1 MSHST
6 ALLHRS
12 IPRGMTVAIVATILS
27 ACASDLEVTSPT
39 QPTQPTQPS
48 ERVFELSAVNGT
60 ELPYSIPN
68 CSRRNVLT
76 SASLILR
83 SDHTY
88 TFSMRYTQDGAYN
101 VAGDGGSWEEA
112 GSTIRFSGKS
122 ISAGQD
128 SGNADGS
135 LAATIAGALLNSRDA
150 TFSLVFNAPRGSR
163 TPL

>member
-12 IPRGMTVAIVATILS
+12 IPRAMTVAIVATILS

-39 QPTQPTQPS
+39 PTQSS
-48 ERVFELSAVNGT
+48 ERVFELSAVDGT

-68 CSRRNVLT
+68 GSPRKVLT

-88 TFSMRYTQDGAYN
+88 TFSIRYTQGGANN
-101 VAGDGGSWEEA
+101 VASDGGSWEEA
-112 GSTIRFSGKS
+112 GSTIRFSGRS
-122 ISAGQD
+122 ISAGYD
-128 SGNADGS
+128 SGATDGS
-135 LAATIAGALLNSRDA
+135 LAVTVAGALLSSSNDS
-150 TFSLVFNAPRGSR
+150 FSLLFNASRGSR
-163 TPL
+163 APL